1 VRILFA
7 GTPEVT
13 IPALEWIQASNHDLV
28 AVLTRPA
35 AAQGRS
41 SELIDSP
48 VAKFAME
55 NKINVFTSLAD
66 LRSEKILE
74 SVDLVVVIAYG
85 KLIPEELLKIPK
97 HGWINVHFSILPK
110 YRGAAPVQRAI
121 WNGEEE
127 SGISI
132 FQLDAGMDTGPIFA
146 QQRVSI
152 SSMESAGECLKIMS
166 EMVPNLLGETLVNI
180 EKLGK
185 PTSQPKEG
193 SSLAPKIE
201 KSESI
206 INWSGSAISI
216 KNMVRALNPAPR
228 AKTTFRDNDLF
239 IYEVEVSQIS
249 STKPVGTISFVNQ
262 KLYVATGDF
271 DLEILKVQSAG
282 KKVISGSEWGRGYQ
296 MKADPIE
303 NKYV

>member
-55 NKINVFTSLAD
+55 NKINVFTSLAN

-146 QQRVSI
+146 QQRVLI

-180 EKLGK
+180 EKLFK
-185 PTSQPKEG
+185 PTSQPREG
-193 SSLAPKIE
+193 STLAPKIE

-206 INWSGSAISI
+206 INWSGSAI
-216 KNMVRALNPAPR
+216 
-228 AKTTFRDNDLF
+228 
-239 IYEVEVSQIS
+239 
-249 STKPVGTISFVNQ
+249 
-262 KLYVATGDF
+262 
-271 DLEILKVQSAG
+271 
-282 KKVISGSEWGRGYQ
+282 
-296 MKADPIE
+296 
-303 NKYV
+303 

>member
-1 VRILFA
+1 MRILFA

-55 NKINVFTSLAD
+55 NKINVFTSLAE

-180 EKLGK
+180 EKLFK

>member
-1 VRILFA
+1 M
-7 GTPEVT
+7 
-13 IPALEWIQASNHDLV
+13 

-48 VAKFAME
+48 VAKFAIE
-55 NKINVFTSLAD
+55 NKINVFTSLAE

-146 QQRVSI
+146 QQTVSI
-152 SSMESAGECLKIMS
+152 FNMESAGECLKIM
-166 EMVPNLLGETLVNI
+166 
-180 EKLGK
+180 K
-185 PTSQPKEG
+185 
-193 SSLAPKIE
+193 
-201 KSESI
+201 
-206 INWSGSAISI
+206 
-216 KNMVRALNPAPR
+216 
-228 AKTTFRDNDLF
+228 
-239 IYEVEVSQIS
+239 
-249 STKPVGTISFVNQ
+249 
-262 KLYVATGDF
+262 
-271 DLEILKVQSAG
+271 
-282 KKVISGSEWGRGYQ
+282 
-296 MKADPIE
+296 
-303 NKYV
+303 

>member
-1 VRILFA
+1 MRILFA

-55 NKINVFTSLAD
+55 NKINVFTSLAE

-180 EKLGK
+180 EKLFK
-185 PTSQPKEG
+185 PSPQPKEG
-193 SSLAPKIE
+193 STLAPKIE

-206 INWSGSAISI
+206 INWNSSALSI
-216 KNMVRALNPAPR
+216 RNMVRALNPAPR
-228 AKTTFRDNDLF
+228 AKTTFRENDLY
-239 IYEVEVSQIS
+239 IYEVEVSQMS
-249 STKPVGTISFVNQ
+249 STKPVGTISYINQ

-271 DLEILKVQSAG
+271 DLEILKVHSAG

-296 MKADPIE
+296 VKADPIE

>member
-55 NKINVFTSLAD
+55 NKINVFTSLAE

-180 EKLGK
+180 EKLFK
-185 PTSQPKEG
+185 PTSQPRE
-193 SSLAPKIE
+193 SSTLAPKIE

>member
-13 IPALEWIQASNHDLV
+13 IRALEWIQASNHDLV

-55 NKINVFTSLAD
+55 NKINVFTSLAE

-180 EKLGK
+180 EKLFK
-185 PTSQPKEG
+185 PSPQPKEG
-193 SSLAPKIE
+193 STLAPKIE

-206 INWSGSAISI
+206 INWNSSALSI
-216 KNMVRALNPAPR
+216 RNMVRALSPVPR
-228 AKTTFRDNDLF
+228 AKTTLRENDLY

-249 STKPVGTISFVNQ
+249 STKSVGTISFINQ

-296 MKADPIE
+296 VKADLIE

>member
-1 VRILFA
+1 MRILFA

-48 VAKFAME
+48 VAKFAIE
-55 NKINVFTSLAD
+55 NKINVFTSLAE

-146 QQRVSI
+146 QQTVSI
-152 SSMESAGECLKIMS
+152 FNMESAGECLKIMS
-166 EMVPNLLGETLVNI
+166 EMVPNLLSETLVNI

-185 PTSQPKEG
+185 PSPQPKEG
-193 SSLAPKIE
+193 STLAPKIE
-201 KSESI
+201 KSESV
-206 INWSGSAISI
+206 INWNGSASSI
-216 KNMVRALNPAPR
+216 RNMVRAMNPAPR
-228 AKTTFRDNDLF
+228 AKTTFRENDLF
-239 IYEVEVSQIS
+239 IYEVEVSEIP

-262 KLYVATGDF
+262 ILYVATGDF
-271 DLEILKVQSAG
+271 DLEIVKVQSAG

-296 MKADPIE
+296 VKDDPTE

>member
-1 VRILFA
+1 
-7 GTPEVT
+7 
-13 IPALEWIQASNHDLV
+13 
-28 AVLTRPA
+28 
-35 AAQGRS
+35 
-41 SELIDSP
+41 
-48 VAKFAME
+48 M
-55 NKINVFTSLAD
+55 
-66 LRSEKILE
+66 
-74 SVDLVVVIAYG
+74 
-85 KLIPEELLKIPK
+85 
-97 HGWINVHFSILPK
+97 PK

-180 EKLGK
+180 EKLFK
-185 PTSQPKEG
+185 PSPQPKEG
-193 SSLAPKIE
+193 STLAPKIE

>member
-1 VRILFA
+1 MRILFA
-7 GTPEVT
+7 GTPEVA
-13 IPALEWIQASNHDLV
+13 IPTLEWIQASDHDLV

-55 NKINVFTSLAD
+55 NKINILTSLAE

-74 SVDLVVVIAYG
+74 SIDLVVVIAYG
-85 KLIPEELLKIPK
+85 QLIPEELLTIPR

-132 FQLDAGMDTGPIFA
+132 FQLDAGMDTGPIYS
-146 QQRVSI
+146 QQTVSV
-152 SSMESAGECLKIMS
+152 SRMESTGECLMIMS
-166 EMVPNLLGETLVNI
+166 EMVPHLLSETLMDI
-180 EKLGK
+180 ESLRK
-185 PTSQPKEG
+185 PTSQPNEG
-193 SSLAPKIE
+193 STFAPKIE

-206 INWSGSAISI
+206 IDWNGSALSI
-216 KNMVRALNPAPR
+216 RNMARALNPTPR
-228 AKTTFRDNDLF
+228 AKTTFRKNDLF
-239 IYEVEVSQIS
+239 IYEVEVSDIP

-262 KLYVATGDF
+262 NLYVSTGDF
-271 DLEILKVQSAG
+271 DLEILKIQNAG

-296 MKADPIE
+296 LKDDPIE